1 MELGNEG
8 EQEARQATLCEEGSQ
23 RTRELWCEELISNY
37 PPPLTKLYTDA

>member
-23 RTRELWCEELISNY
+23 TTREL
-37 PPPLTKLYTDA
+37 

>member
-23 RTRELWCEELISNY
+23 TTRLFQNQFY
-37 PPPLTKLYTDA
+37 QPLY